1 MACDRREP
9 AKRGRARS
17 FGGRPGKPQDQQWVR
32 VNTYIP
38 QKDRKALEERAFE
51 QERSMASVLREA
63 LELYLARENA
73 SE

>member
-1 MACDRREP
+1 
-9 AKRGRARS
+9 
-17 FGGRPGKPQDQQWVR
+17 VR